1 MLRQKLEICAFVLE
15 GRGPIRDRTVARHDA
30 SGRNGRQFANDGKP
44 TLQAPVENRQ
54 MPQKYQVAS
63 EQGCGGLIQNR
74 KIIVGVRGPPGLE
87 QEDSL
92 A

>member
-1 MLRQKLEICAFVLE
+1 
-15 GRGPIRDRTVARHDA
+15 VARHDA
-30 SGRNGRQFANDGKP
+30 SGRNGRQFADDGKP
-44 TLQAPVENRQ
+44 TLKAPVENRQ

-74 KIIVGVRGPPGLE
+74 KIIVGVRGPPGLK
-87 QEDSL
+87 QEDSI